1 MKKTVFDDFEKAT
14 LIAFIQEQGYFLR
27 YKKDELLRRLKYLE
41 WDRKTSQVQKVMDR
55 TVKAMQEI
63 DNSTITGRIKWF
75 EAIREFD
82 KAVETGKAIDKKYQ
96 I

>member
-96 I
+96 T